1 MRAEPDSF
9 LTLAQVG
16 ARVALSKSEIYKRI
30 RHGTFPRQI
39 PLGDGDEGYG
49 RVCWS
54 ETEINKWMAARI
66 DARDKGTDNRRE
78 HALKALEQRQPGP
91 GKKRRKAQAGFHAP
105 SAARSG

>member
-30 RHGTFPRQI
+30 RHGTFPKQV
-39 PLGDGDEGYG
+39 PMGDGDEGFG
-49 RVCWS
+49 RVSWLES
-54 ETEINKWMAARI
+54 EISAWIAARVK
-66 DARDKGTDNRRE
+66 ARDKGTENRRE

-91 GKKRRKAQAGFHAP
+91 GKKRRKAQAGFHPP

>member
-30 RHGTFPRQI
+30 RHGTFPAQI
-39 PLGDGDEGYG
+39 PLGDGEEGFG
-49 RVCWS
+49 RVCWL
-54 ETEINKWMAARI
+54 EREINEWIARRVN
-66 DARDKGTDNRRE
+66 ARDKGTENRRE

-91 GKKRRKAQAGFHAP
+91 GKKRRKAQAGFRAP
-105 SAARSG
+105 STARSG